1 MTVYIQ
7 TGLHNSKLT
16 PHDLTVVGYLQDYQP
31 KQFAV
36 NDGNW
41 WDLKHKSADYII
53 AGRVRELGARNNNN
67 VLSRSALFLDL
78 DDINPDITSLQDLQD
93 RLSNTSNQLTT
104 QLLILMSS
112 DSSIN
117 AI

>member
-1 MTVYIQ
+1 
-7 TGLHNSKLT
+7 
-16 PHDLTVVGYLQDYQP
+16 DYQP

-93 RLSNTSNQLTT
+93 RLSK
-104 QLLILMSS
+104 IKPFSS
-112 DSSIN
+112 CEWL
-117 AI
+117 